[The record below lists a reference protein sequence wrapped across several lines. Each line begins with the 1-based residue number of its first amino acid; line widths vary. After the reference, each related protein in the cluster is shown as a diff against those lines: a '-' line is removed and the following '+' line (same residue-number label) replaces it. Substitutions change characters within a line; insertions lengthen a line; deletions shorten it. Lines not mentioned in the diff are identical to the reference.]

1 MTTEQITTTI
11 IKADEGKVLRRKS
24 SGAIY
29 GETVHL
35 GYNYYD
41 AGVGLSEAKL
51 DTPDDF
57 EEINKPEDYNE
68 FKIDQVKRLIRIKDL
83 VEDNKNNINTFGL
96 TDEESLQ
103 VIDWF
108 PVWKANVELKTGEK
122 ISYNGKLYE
131 ILQDHTS
138 QDGWEPS
145 INTAS
150 LFKEVAINDTFGT
163 KDNPIEYN
171 NNMALESGKYYI
183 QNNITYLCTRDTG
196 TAVYNDLAALIDIYV
211 IIAS

>member
-41 AGVGLSEAKL
+41 SGVGLSEPHL

-57 EEINKPEDYNE
+57 EEIDKPEDYE
-68 FKIDQVKRLIRIKDL
+68 SFKIDQVKRLNRITAL
-83 VEDNKNNINTFGL
+83 VAAEKAGINTLEL
-96 TDEESLQ
+96 TDKESLE

-108 PVWKANVELKTGEK
+108 PAWEAGKTLTEGEK
-122 ISYNGKLYE
+122 VAYNGTLWRVR
-131 ILQDHTS
+131 QTHTS
-138 QDGWEPS
+138 QDGWQPS
-145 INTAS
+145 IDTAS
-150 LFKEVAINDTFGT
+150 LFEHIEVEASGT
-163 KDNPIEYN
+163 ADDPIAYVPPMEIFN
-171 NNMALESGKYYI
+171 GKYYT
-183 QNNITYLCTRDTG
+183 QGGVKYLCTRDSG
-196 TAVYNDLAALIDIYV
+196 TALSHDLSALVGLYV
-211 IIAS
+211 EVA

>member
-96 TDEESLQ
+96 TNEESLQ

-108 PVWKANVELKTGEK
+108 PVWEANAELKTGEK

-183 QNNITYLCTRDTG
+183 QNNIKYLCTRDTG